1 MAAWRQELLSSVAL
15 ALVVASVSGSITSP
29 SLPPRLPPDLP
40 PALPPSLPPTAP
52 PATPPPDI
60 PRPYFVGSTGEH
72 HLDGSTGGHSIAACH
87 VRQLFPLGGPFTGG
101 TAVTV
106 TGIAFQ
112 DLGDVK
118 CRFGEDEVQAL
129 LANETTIEC
138 ASPGCTSPTCVR
150 GQEET
155 HVTVPLEV
163 SMNGVTFTGSGLQ
176 FTYYDMRYVAV
187 SHITPA
193 GGPAAGA
200 TPLLVRGHALRDLSS
215 GTAMG
220 VRLQG
225 LKCKFG
231 ENDMVHAYLSAM
243 GDSRDKAGARCIAPT
258 DLTWP
263 GGVGA
268 NASVLHPMPLE
279 LTFNGYDTV
288 GTLPLEPGQ
297 LHASAQYGAISSPQV
312 RSRLPACRTR
322 TTRRPRSTRRGCTR
336 SAARSTAGLC
346 SRCT

>member
-1 MAAWRQELLSSVAL
+1 MAARRQELLSSVAL

-231 ENDMVHAYLSAM
+231 ENDMVHANLSAL

-288 GTLPLEPGQ
+288 GTLPMEPSQ

-322 TTRRPRSTRRGCTR
+322 TTRRPRSTRRGYTR
-336 SAARSTAGLC
+336 SAARSTAVPS